1 MHLVCQ
7 RSLVVVF
14 RMVEVSEDQ
23 TAILGYEQFDYK
35 EHTINE
41 WLSITASASLA
52 IDVEINGTQLFA

>member
-1 MHLVCQ
+1 
-7 RSLVVVF
+7 
-14 RMVEVSEDQ
+14 MVEVSEDQ

-52 IDVEINGTQLFA
+52 IDVEINGIELFA